1 MNTGCCCCCCCFSVC
16 SYTAVAAAAPAAAA
30 VLLLP
35 AAVRHRVPYGQIWCW
50 FIESDSIYCFLSL
63 HSHTRLYLMCVPLGS
78 VVAVSASICLYYI
91 LGSYGHARSQG
102 GVSQPRRSTPCTKYT
117 TTITNE
123 NCHTYTHISQESVWK
138 LLAVIP
144 GVGFEQVRCCSYIPP
159 ISLFLRT

>member
-1 MNTGCCCCCCCFSVC
+1 MNTGCCCCCCFSVC

-50 FIESDSIYCFLSL
+50 FIECDSIYCFLSL

-91 LGSYGHARSQG
+91 LGSYGMRGAKT
-102 GVSQPRRSTPCTKYT
+102 GVIPPRRSPPCTRYHITAPFYLYT
-117 TTITNE
+117 NVSYVI
-123 NCHTYTHISQESVWK
+123 CGRSS
-138 LLAVIP
+138 LL
-144 GVGFEQVRCCSYIPP
+144 
-159 ISLFLRT
+159 LRVSPSINH